1 MIIGKLQYNNSF
13 SEVER
18 ELAQYILEHPES
30 VVEMNIRQLA
40 LASYS
45 SPATPLPDCAG
56 RSEPR
61 ALRTSRSSSPV
72 NCTARKN

>member
-40 LASYS
+40 QMGIRDRSCV
-45 SPATPLPDCAG
+45 PGGG
-56 RSEPR
+56 RRRPHR
-61 ALRTSRSSSPV
+61 P
-72 NCTARKN
+72 C